1 MVRDLMLG
9 QVDAGIL
16 VHVAYLTVMGAIGT
30 AWTARRIE
38 SLLLR

>member
-9 QVDAGIL
+9 QVGPGMWA
-16 VHVAYLTVMGAIGT
+16 HVAYLTVMGAVGT

-38 SLLLR
+38 TLLLR